1 MKKLIALCIIVV
13 VLLPLPVR
21 AGVLREF
28 DPIEQDLVNKKF
40 QDEMNKEFKKSGVE
54 PISGEK
60 GQEVKKGSNWWKWTL
75 AAVIVGGVAAAA
87 SGGKGGGSS
96 SGGSTSNSGGTG
108 DGTVH
113 W

>member
-1 MKKLIALCIIVV
+1 MKKLIALCIIAV

-21 AGVLREF
+21 AGVLKEF

-60 GQEVKKGSNWWKWTL
+60 GQEVKQGSNWWKWTL
-75 AAVIVGGVAAAA
+75 GAVLVGGVVAVAA
-87 SGGKGGGSS
+87 GGKNGGSS
-96 SGGSTSNSGGTG
+96 GGNTG